1 MSDTFEENLM
11 RGVAQLLHDAGVGI
25 VYRAAGSYTAGEA
38 GIFFDTM
45 PDTLISAV
53 QLSLYPV
60 MDDPMYGSD
69 VIGLQVI
76 TRTAGPSPFP
86 CRQLANK
93 VFDQLQGL
101 VERTLSTGVK
111 IITSSRRSGASL
123 GMDSSKRWSRS
134 QNFYVRAYRPSPNR
148 L

>member
-1 MSDTFEENLM
+1 MSDTFEEDLM

-25 VYRAAGSYTAGEA
+25 YRSSASYTAGEA
-38 GIFFDTM
+38 GIFFDAL
-45 PDTLISAV
+45 PDTLINAI

-76 TRTAGPSPFP
+76 TRVAGPSPFP
-86 CRQLANK
+86 CRQLASK

-101 VERTLSTGVK
+101 VERTLSSGVK

-123 GMDSSKRWSRS
+123 GQDSSKRWSRT
-134 QNFYVRAYRPSPNR
+134 QNFYLRVYHPTPNR